1 MGFKDFFKR
10 LFSGKLFKKKH
21 VRLGIYGPPNAGKTT
36 LANRILRDWGVEE
49 EMGPISEI
57 PHETR
62 HAMEKKNIT
71 IEHEGR
77 SIDIDIIDTPG
88 VATKVDFHEFVE
100 SYGMDEDSGKKRA
113 REATEGIIEAIKWLD
128 DVEGVLLVMDATVDP
143 YNQINITLIGNLEAR
158 DIPML
163 IVGNKIDMEEA
174 SGLALKDAFP
184 QHPVVPVSAMTG
196 LNMDKLYRGMIKH
209 FR

>member
-1 MGFKDFFKR
+1 MGFMDFFKR
-10 LFSGKLFKKKH
+10 LISGKAFRKKH

-36 LANRILRDWGVEE
+36 MANRILRDWGIDEE
-49 EMGPISEI
+49 LGLISEI

-62 HAMEKKNIT
+62 HALEKQNVF
-71 IEHEGR
+71 IEHEGKQLQL
-77 SIDIDIIDTPG
+77 DIIDTPG

-100 SYGMDEDSGKKRA
+100 NYGMDEDSGKKRA

-128 DVEGVLLVMDATVDP
+128 DVDGVLLVMDATVDP

-158 DIPML
+158 QIPML
-163 IVGNKIDMEEA
+163 IIANKIDLEEG
-174 SGLALKDAFP
+174 SGSAIKDAFP
-184 QHPVVPVSAMTG
+184 QHPVIPVSAMTG
-196 LNMDKLYRGMIKH
+196 LNMDKLYRGMIRH

>member
-1 MGFKDFFKR
+1 MGLKDFFKR
-10 LFSGKLFKKKH
+10 LLSGKLFKKKH

-36 LANRILRDWGVEE
+36 LANRILKDWGLDE

-62 HAMEKKNIT
+62 HAMEKQNVLIG
-71 IEHEGR
+71 HEGNSL
-77 SIDIDIIDTPG
+77 SIDIVDTPG

-128 DVEGVLLVMDATVDP
+128 EVEGVLLVMDATVDP

-158 DIPML
+158 EIPML
-163 IVGNKIDMEEA
+163 IIANKIDVEEA
-174 SGLALKDAFP
+174 SGSALKDAFP

-196 LNMDKLYRGMIKH
+196 LNMDKLYRTMIKH